1 MAESWFESFTALGSG
16 LFGALG
22 LKPSVKDHESPAQP
36 DTNKPKDEPQGSPS
50 TKMPESDSS
59 NSQSNQAQASSS
71 AHFSRQDRKPEGRF
85 GPAFVG
91 NATGFL
97 LNKKK
102 ALQERDLDGSLTD
115 ASSEHID
122 DSSDSLLGSINSPV
136 SQPKDL
142 NSKHAHAGS
151 SINDP
156 KTRIAREKGL
166 GVLIPGTQD
175 LSPDQQKPD
184 LRNPKEIKLYR
195 ELEIESIKKRKIQLE
210 EEIEKLENDV
220 KKLEEDIVP
229 LKKECEYQNEK
240 RKNIERASDAEKLKL
255 LRLLEGS
262 TPLQQLLI
270 ENRRQL
276 DQHGKLEAQDGQ
288 SHPARLHVQNV
299 RPNFGIP
306 SVTPPR
312 PNRLGS
318 DARITLHDEMNS
330 KIQGYDNQLQ
340 AVNTE
345 IQNVEKELN
354 DKNKKLENANI
365 KIQSKNK
372 QIQEND
378 EELKRLDLDR
388 AEAVKKIQQQEKE
401 DEEARKKIARENAKV
416 REESARRF
424 ATDEESKTG
433 NPFDLFLNIFKRE
446 ESARENFKEILRLKE
461 LIKKEKDLD
470 PAKKRELEA
479 SLRKNPKY
487 YCLTEATE
495 KGEIS
500 PDDRKHF
507 DESFFTFVLQR
518 SKSCKQKKDRK
529 YYDSLL
535 KDRHCKALFCI
546 RHGLG
551 DFVDRYTE
559 GALDSLYEINNLLK
573 SEEDFREYVITIAN
587 VKSKEKINEDQF
599 DNLLSEVEVDLIK
612 LKTGTNVVEFMEKKI
627 SPKKVVHFEVDKK
640 PSSDRDPAGSNART
654 TTSPQ
659 HSQSRGP
666 QINPDS
672 RPQPTHPAGLKPIT
686 KKIPQQ
692 SAPAPLTSAGAR
704 KQATPTNLQ
713 SHPGYRIRFTE
724 HKDDLID
731 DSKLNDYQKKFL
743 HLLRSWSIKIKS
755 NPQNKKIDNLETFV
769 KIKDFFKANRG
780 YILSGFQTNG
790 DVAKIRDEC
799 IRIEN
804 LQNEMIQT
812 DPLLREHLQKTPTT
826 ETSTYFM
833 AIDIS
838 SHHNSYNIFTEDEQK
853 NLERIVEKYLKE
865 NKKITQDYATYID
878 DKDWKEDILK
888 KATKLDYA
896 TKQFIKHL
904 ESMRYTEEDMKNLFV
919 ENIPESMNNSSNED
933 MVRYL
938 FRTNPYY
945 LDRVTKLDRDTKLD
959 KVTKDD
965 NKELFDDFLNEI
977 KGTKT
982 YRDRFV
988 DSGNEVSAK
997 FNNFLNPPNARWT
1010 QNVGAGTDQRGGNN
1024 NYR

>member
-1 MAESWFESFTALGSG
+1 MAGSWFDNITALGSG

-22 LKPSVKDHESPAQP
+22 LNPSVKDHESPAQP
-36 DTNKPKDEPQGSPS
+36 DKYKPKDEQQGSPS

-71 AHFSRQDRKPEGRF
+71 AHFSHQDRKPEGRF
-85 GPAFVG
+85 RPAFVG
-91 NATGFL
+91 NATGYL

-102 ALQERDLDGSLTD
+102 TLQKMDLRDSLTD
-115 ASSEHID
+115 ASLDTTDNSP
-122 DSSDSLLGSINSPV
+122 DSLLRPINSLV
-136 SQPKDL
+136 SQPEDL

-175 LSPDQQKPD
+175 LSPDQQKLD
-184 LRNPKEIKLYR
+184 LRNPKEIKSDC

-210 EEIEKLENDV
+210 EEIEKLENYV
-220 KKLEEDIVP
+220 KELKKEIVP
-229 LKKECEYQNEK
+229 LDTRWEDKKEEW
-240 RKNIERASDAEKLKL
+240 KNIKGARNAEESKLQ
-255 LRLLEGS
+255 RLLEGS
-262 TPLQQLLI
+262 TPRGQLLI
-270 ENRRQL
+270 GNRRQL
-276 DQHGKLEAQDGQ
+276 AQHGKLEAQHGQ
-288 SHPARLHVQNV
+288 SLQPRLHVQNV
-299 RPNFGIP
+299 RTYFGAP
-306 SVTPPR
+306 GVTPPTTHI
-312 PNRLGS
+312 PGS
-318 DARITLHDEMNS
+318 DEREILQRAMNK
-330 KIQGYDNQLQ
+330 KIQEYDKQLQ
-340 AVNTE
+340 TLNSE
-345 IQNVEKELN
+345 IQNVGQEIENNQEELN
-354 DKNKKLENANI
+354 KVSDGIHKKNQQIETKNIELE
-365 KIQSKNK
+365 SL
-372 QIQEND
+372 
-378 EELKRLDLDR
+378 ELRR

-401 DEEARKKIARENAKV
+401 DAEAREKSAREDAKT
-416 REESARRF
+416 REESAKKF
-424 ATDEESKTG
+424 AIDEESKTG
-433 NPFDLFLNIFKRE
+433 NPLDLFLNIFKRE

-518 SKSCKQKKDRK
+518 SKSCEQKKDSK
-529 YYDSLL
+529 YYKSLL
-535 KDRHCKALFCI
+535 EDRHCKALFCI

-559 GALDSLYEINNLLK
+559 VALDSLYEINNLLK